1 MLNKILSII
10 QFLIIITFIFIINYY
25 YFSDTNINKINKNR
39 INLSLKISKSLD
51 KLPLIAND
59 TNNIIEYVENDSS
72 KKEKKYFFLELL
84 NND

>member
-59 TNNIIEYVENDSS
+59 TNNIIEYQNNNNKYEEKI
-72 KKEKKYFFLELL
+72 KKRSFWNLL
-84 NND
+84 N